1 MAPAPAD
8 PGAYPQH
15 REAEVVLRDGST
27 AHVRPIRPDDRSGI
41 ATFLGNLSGESR
53 YMRFFS
59 GFLDLEKAAGWA
71 VDVDYHSRYGLV
83 ATVGPE
89 PLVIA
94 HATYLQTESDRAEV
108 ALAIAD
114 AFQGKG
120 LGTILVG
127 QLAQAANDNGI
138 ALFEAR
144 VLPQNHRMIEVF
156 RESGF
161 PVQMRSHPGEIFVEL
176 PTSLSSEAM
185 ERFERR
191 EQSAAA
197 AAMRNFLAP
206 RSVAVIGASRTR
218 GTIGGEVFHNLLA
231 AGFNGPVYPVNP
243 KAEVVQSVVAYP
255 SVTEIPGPV
264 DLGVVVVPG
273 TGVADVARECGV
285 KGVRALVVISSGFAE
300 VGEDGR
306 QRQRDLLAVCR
317 EFGMRLIGPN
327 CMGIINAA
335 PDVRLNATFAPQFPP
350 LGRVGF
356 SSQSGALGLA
366 VIDYASTLGLG
377 ISSFISVGNKA
388 DISGNDLIHYWEADD
403 ETDVILL
410 YLESFGNPR
419 KFARITRRVG
429 KTKPIIAV
437 KSGRSSAGARATSS
451 HTGALIAASDV
462 TVDALF
468 RQAGVIRTDTLEEL
482 FEVAALLAN
491 QPVPQ
496 GNRVGILTNAGGLG
510 ILCADACEADGLQV
524 APLDERVK
532 DRLSEFLPAEASL
545 ANPVDMIASAS
556 AEDYGRAIEILANET
571 DIDAL
576 IVIFVPP
583 LVTKSEEVARA
594 IRSSVGSNLARQIP
608 ILSVFMSARGV
619 PDELRGEGVRIPSY
633 AFPEGAARAL
643 ARAVHYGMW
652 KAKREGVVPD
662 FDVRR
667 DEAAALISSALEEG
681 PRWLGPDEVA
691 HLFECYGLPL
701 ARWRLATTP
710 QEAGDAAEELGGTV
724 ALKAVAPTLLH
735 KTEAGGVRLSLVGR
749 DQVAAAAAEMA
760 GLVRDRGHEVER
772 FIVQQ
777 MVPSGVEMLI
787 GVVHDRQ
794 FGPVV
799 AVGAGGTAVE
809 LLKDVE
815 VRITPLTD
823 LDASE
828 MIHSLAT
835 YPLLEGYR
843 GAPRADV
850 EALQETLLRVSAMV
864 EAHGEVAE
872 MDCNPVVVLP
882 DGAVIVDARVRLE
895 APQPALPLGARRS

>member
-1 MAPAPAD
+1 MASAKA
-8 PGAYPQH
+8 GSGVYPEY
-15 REAEVVLRDGST
+15 REAEIVLRDGST
-27 AHVRPIRPDDRSGI
+27 AHVRPVRLQDGPRIEAFFRD
-41 ATFLGNLSGESR
+41 LSGESR

-59 GFLDLEKAAGWA
+59 GFLDVEKAAGWA
-71 VDVDYHSRYGLV
+71 VDVDYSSRYGLV

-89 PLVIA
+89 SVVIA
-94 HATYLQTESDRAEV
+94 HATYLQTEPDRAEV

-127 QLAQAANDNGI
+127 QLAQAANENGI
-138 ALFEAR
+138 ALFEGT

-161 PVQMRSHPGEIFVEL
+161 PVQMRSHPGEIYVEF
-176 PTSLSSEAM
+176 PTSLSPDAM

-264 DLGVVVVPG
+264 DLGVIVVPG
-273 TGVADVARECGV
+273 AGVVDVARECGM

-306 QRQRDLLAVCR
+306 HRQQELVAACR

-327 CMGIINAA
+327 CMGILNAA
-335 PDVRLNATFAPQFPP
+335 PDIRLNATFAPQFPP
-350 LGRVGF
+350 YGRVGF

-388 DISGNDLIHYWEADD
+388 DISGNDLIHYWEADE

-482 FEVAALLAN
+482 FDVAALLAN
-491 QPVPQ
+491 QPVPR

-510 ILCADACEADGLQV
+510 ILCADACEAGGLDV
-524 APLDERVK
+524 VPLDDRVK
-532 DRLSEFLPAEASL
+532 GRLSEFLPPEASR
-545 ANPVDMIASAS
+545 ANPVDMIASAT

-571 DIDAL
+571 DVDAL

-583 LVTKSEEVARA
+583 LVTKPEEVAHA
-594 IRSSVGSNLARQIP
+594 IRTSVGGNLTRQIP
-608 ILSVFMSARGV
+608 VLSVFMSARGV
-619 PDELRGEGVRIPSY
+619 PEGLRGEDVRIPSY

-643 ARAVHYGMW
+643 ARAVQYGIW
-652 KAKREGVVPD
+652 KAKPEGAVPA

-667 DEAAALISSALEEG
+667 DEAAALISAALADG

-691 HLFECYGLPL
+691 QLFDCYGLPL
-701 ARWRLATTP
+701 AKWRLARTP
-710 QEAGDAAEELGGTV
+710 QEAGAAADELGGTV
-724 ALKAVAPTLLH
+724 ALKAVAPNLLH
-735 KTEAGGVRLSLVGR
+735 KTEAGGVRLNLEGGDRVTT
-749 DQVAAAAAEMA
+749 AAEEMA
-760 GLVRDRGHEVER
+760 HQVRDRGHEVER
-772 FIVQQ
+772 FMVQQ
-777 MVPSGVEMLI
+777 MVPTGIEMLI

-843 GAPRADV
+843 GSPMADV

-895 APQPALPLGARRS
+895 APEPTLPLGARRA

>member
-1 MAPAPAD
+1 
-8 PGAYPQH
+8 
-15 REAEVVLRDGST
+15 
-27 AHVRPIRPDDRSGI
+27 
-41 ATFLGNLSGESR
+41 
-53 YMRFFS
+53 MRFFS
-59 GFLDLEKAAGWA
+59 GFLDLEKAAAWA
-71 VDVDYHSRYGLV
+71 VDVDYSSRYGLV

-89 PLVIA
+89 SVVIA
-94 HATYLQTESDRAEV
+94 HATYLQTEPDRAEV

-114 AFQGKG
+114 AFQGRG

-127 QLAQAANDNGI
+127 QLAQAANENGI
-138 ALFEAR
+138 ALFEGR

-161 PVQMRSHPGEIFVEL
+161 PVQMRSHPGEIYVEF
-176 PTSLSSEAM
+176 PTSLSPEAM

-218 GTIGGEVFHNLLA
+218 GSIGGEVFHNLLA

-255 SVTEIPGPV
+255 SVTEIAGPV
-264 DLGVVVVPG
+264 DLAVIVVPG
-273 TGVADVARECGV
+273 PGVAQVARECGT
-285 KGVRALVVISSGFAE
+285 KGVRGLVVISSGFAE
-300 VGEDGR
+300 VGEEGR
-306 QRQRDLLAVCR
+306 HRQHELVAVCR

-327 CMGIINAA
+327 CMGILNAA

-350 LGRVGF
+350 YGRVGF

-388 DISGNDLIHYWEADD
+388 DISGNDLIHYWEADE

-482 FEVAALLAN
+482 FDVAALLAN

-510 ILCADACEADGLQV
+510 ILCADACEADGLEV
-524 APLDERVK
+524 VPLDDRVK
-532 DRLSEFLPAEASL
+532 DRLSEFLPGEASL
-545 ANPVDMIASAS
+545 ANPVDMIASAT
-556 AEDYGRAIEILANET
+556 AEDYERAIEILANET
-571 DIDAL
+571 DVDAL
-576 IVIFVPP
+576 IAIFVPP
-583 LVTKSEEVARA
+583 LVTKPEDVAQA
-594 IRSSVGSNLARQIP
+594 IMTAVGGNHTRQLP
-608 ILSVFMSARGV
+608 VLSVFLSARGV
-619 PDELRGEGVRIPSY
+619 PDELRGESVRIPSY

-643 ARAVHYGMW
+643 ARAVQYGMW
-652 KAKREGVVPD
+652 KAKPEGVVPA
-662 FDVRR
+662 FNVRR
-667 DEAAALISSALEEG
+667 DEAAALISAALADG

-691 HLFECYGLPL
+691 QLFDCYGLPL
-701 ARWRLATTP
+701 AEWRLARTP
-710 QEAGDAAEELGGTV
+710 EEAGAAADELGRTV
-724 ALKAVAPTLLH
+724 ALKAVAPNLLH
-735 KTEAGGVRLSLVGR
+735 KTEAGGVRLNLEGGDRVTT
-749 DQVAAAAAEMA
+749 AAEEMTRQ
-760 GLVRDRGHEVER
+760 VRDRGHEVER
-772 FIVQQ
+772 FMVQQ
-777 MVPSGVEMLI
+777 MVPPGIEMLI

-843 GAPRADV
+843 GSPKADV

-882 DGAVIVDARVRLE
+882 DGAVIVDARVLLE
-895 APQPALPLGARRS
+895 APEPTLPLGARRA